1 MQKDYSYRNN
11 KKVSFRN
18 EDLNHT
24 SFYGSD
30 LRGVDFSG
38 ADLSCT
44 RFINVKT
51 GITPVN
57 TFLFFLTALLLS
69 ALSGYIA
76 SLAGRTVQTMLASQN
91 LQIRIIG
98 IATIVIIIFFIVYA
112 YWKGGAKAITQLMV
126 PIFFF
131 SILVGGISYFSG
143 AGTGM
148 GMLYELF
155 ALLLLVIMFIAGTI
169 ARVAVGNMSNILFLI
184 VALTG
189 GLVSKSVGGGIGT
202 AVMAISCALISKR
215 ALSGAKGFETMKK
228 MATFFTVKFGTS
240 FRNSRLVKADFSQ
253 SGKIRN
259 CDFSHADI
267 SLIHWGDCKKLNCI
281 P

>member
-1 MQKDYSYRNN
+1 MQKDYLSRNN

-18 EDLNHT
+18 EDLNHAR
-24 SFYGSD
+24 FYESD

-38 ADLSCT
+38 ADLSGTC
-44 RFINVKT
+44 FINVKT
-51 GITPVN
+51 GITPTN
-57 TFLFFLTALLLS
+57 TFLFFLAALLLS

-76 SLAGRTVQTMLASQN
+76 TLAGTTVQTMLASQN

-98 IATIVIIIFFIVYA
+98 MTTIVIIIIFIVYT
-112 YWKGGAKAITQLMV
+112 YWKGGTNAITVLMV

-131 SILVGGISYFSG
+131 SIIVGGISYFSG

-148 GMLYELF
+148 GMLYELL
-155 ALLLLVIMFIAGTI
+155 ALLLVVVMFIIGTV
-169 ARVAVGNMSNILFLI
+169 ARVAVGNLSNILFLI

-189 GLVSKSVGGGIGT
+189 GLVSKTVGGGIGT
-202 AVMAISCALISKR
+202 AIMAISCALISKR
-215 ALSGAKGFETMKK
+215 ALSGAKGFETLRK

-240 FRNSRLVKADFSQ
+240 FRNSSLVKADFSQ
-253 SGKIRN
+253 SEKIRN
-259 CDFSHADI
+259 CDFSNADI